1 MPTLNDI
8 CERAMRK
15 IGVVAI
21 DEPMT
26 ADQGL
31 HAQEAY
37 NAMVAGWGLRG
48 VEAPVAAVSLQ
59 DQFPFPPRFEEA
71 VTYLL
76 ADALAMDYARP
87 PVGMKAVQALRDI
100 KAYFHV
106 VPLANANPALL
117 RIGRRWSYAQD

>member
-21 DEPMT
+21 DEPMN

-48 VEAPVAAVSLQ
+48 VDAPVAPVSLQ

-71 VTYLL
+71 ITYLL

-87 PVGMKAVQALRDI
+87 PVGFKAVQALRDI

-106 VPLANANPALL
+106 VPLVNAHPSLM
-117 RIGRRWSYAQD
+117 RIGRRCA